1 MNGHECVAFCEID
14 KYARQS
20 YKAIYDTEGEE
31 ELHDI
36 TKWTDEHVR
45 QFVRDRGHI
54 DCICGGFPCQSFSI
68 AGKRGGFDDTRGTL
82 FFEIMRIASI
92 VRPRYLFLE
101 NVKGLLNHDGGATFE
116 TILNTLDEFGY
127 DAEWQVL
134 NSKNFGVPQNRERVF
149 IIGHLRGAGGRT
161 VFPVGGTDGETN
173 IPIKQVA
180 HRKGFATNSRTY
192 SPDEITG
199 TLDTA
204 GGGGRELHV
213 AIQPVLTPD
222 RINKRQNGRR
232 FKEDGE
238 PMFTLTSQDRHGV
251 AIREATKKGHAVA
264 EPGDSVNYAVP
275 TSKTRRGRV
284 GKGIANTLDTGCQ
297 QGVVVRTTV
306 DGFHLARTDEK
317 KSSVQGTHVT
327 YPEGNSHCLSTA
339 HKPMT
344 VDGFRIRKLTPL
356 ECWRLQGFTDEQFY
370 KAKNDGVSNSQLYKQ
385 AGNSVT
391 VNVIDAIAR
400 KLI

>member
-82 FFEIMRIASI
+82 FFEIMRIANI
-92 VRPRYLFLE
+92 VRPQYLFLE

-149 IIGHLRGAGGRT
+149 IIGHLRGAGGRA

-192 SPDEITG
+192 SPDGITG
-199 TLDTA
+199 TIDTA

-251 AIREATKKGHAVA
+251 AIREATKKGYTVA
-264 EPGDSVNYAVP
+264 EPGDSVNISFP
-275 TSKTRRGRV
+275 DSETRRGRV
-284 GKGIANTLDTGCQ
+284 GKQTANTLLTGEEQ
-297 QGVVVRTTV
+297 AVVLGVGHHPFSKKREFNGYGDLSPT
-306 DGFHLARTDEK
+306 LIATDYK
-317 KSSVQGTHVT
+317 APK
-327 YPEGNSHCLSTA
+327 TA
-339 HKPMT
+339 LMS
-344 VDGFRIRKLTPL
+344 DFRIRKLTPL

-391 VNVIDAIAR
+391 VNVIDAIVR
-400 KLI
+400 KFS